1 MKNLKVLRVTNLTK
15 KFAEPKRSFLRRDR
29 SFLTAVDRV
38 SFEIGEKE
46 VMGVV
51 GESGSG
57 KTTLA
62 KTIVRLYEPD
72 DGRIEFMGIDI
83 THLNQKQL
91 RPIRKDLQIVFQ
103 NPYLSLNPRRKIK
116 DIIEDVIK
124 LHKLDKTMSVDEALE
139 VVGLPKSYLNRYPHQ
154 LSGGERQRVAI
165 ARALVLKPKLLI
177 LDEVT
182 SSLDV
187 VTKRTILSLLE
198 DIRKSW
204 KNSMIFVSHDLAVVN
219 YISDRVLVMYAG
231 KVVEEGAIREV
242 INNPLHPYTQAL
254 IDSVPDISGNWSPRY
269 VYPESAMD
277 SFPVVGCKFSHR
289 CPFAFQK
296 CYASEPTLIRLES
309 NRKVACHL
317 YNEK

>member
-1 MKNLKVLRVTNLTK
+1 LNVLRVINLTK
-15 KFAEPKRSFLRRDR
+15 KFAEPKRTFLRKDR
-29 SFLTAVDRV
+29 SFLTAVERV
-38 SFEIGEKE
+38 SFEIGENE
-46 VMGVV
+46 VIGIV

-72 DGRIEFMGIDI
+72 DGRIEFMGVDI

-91 RPIRKDLQIVFQ
+91 RPLKKDMQIVFQ

-116 DIIEDVIK
+116 DIIGDVIK
-124 LHKLDKTMSVDEALE
+124 LHKLDKLVSVDEALE
-139 VVGLPKSYLNRYPHQ
+139 IVGLPKSYLNRYTHQ
-154 LSGGERQRVAI
+154 LSGGERQRVAL
-165 ARALVLKPKLLI
+165 ARALILRPKLLI

-187 VTKRTILSLLE
+187 ITKRAILSLLK

-204 KNSMIFVSHDLAVVN
+204 NISMLFVSHDLAVVN
-219 YISDRVLVMYAG
+219 HISDRVLVMYAG
-231 KVVEEGAIREV
+231 RVVEEGNIEEV
-242 INNPLHPYTQAL
+242 INNPLHPYTRAL
-254 IDSVPDISGNWSPRY
+254 IDSVPDISGNWNPKY
-269 VYPESAMD
+269 VYPEID
-277 SFPVVGCKFSHR
+277 SLPVRGCKFSHR

-296 CYASEPTLIRLES
+296 CYISEPTLIQLES
-309 NRKVACHL
+309 NRKVACYL

>member
-1 MKNLKVLRVTNLTK
+1 
-15 KFAEPKRSFLRRDR
+15 
-29 SFLTAVDRV
+29 
-38 SFEIGEKE
+38 
-46 VMGVV
+46 MGIV

-72 DGRIEFMGIDI
+72 DGRIEFMGVDI

-91 RPIRKDLQIVFQ
+91 RPLRKDMQIVFQ

-116 DIIEDVIK
+116 DIIGDVIK
-124 LHKLDKTMSVDEALE
+124 LHKLDKFVSVDEALE
-139 VVGLPKSYLNRYPHQ
+139 IVGLPKSYLNRYPHQ
-154 LSGGERQRVAI
+154 LSGGERQRVAL
-165 ARALVLKPKLLI
+165 ARALILRPKLLI

-187 VTKRTILSLLE
+187 ITKRAILSLLE

-204 KNSMIFVSHDLAVVN
+204 EISMVFISHDLAVVN
-219 YISDRVLVMYAG
+219 HISDRVLVMYAG
-231 KVVEEGAIREV
+231 RVVEEGNIKEV
-242 INNPLHPYTQAL
+242 INNPLHPYTRAL
-254 IDSVPDISGNWSPRY
+254 IDSVPDISGNWNPKY
-269 VYPESAMD
+269 VYPEID
-277 SFPVVGCKFSHR
+277 SLPVRGCKFSHR

-296 CYASEPTLIRLES
+296 CYISEPTLIQLES
-309 NRKVACHL
+309 NRKVACYL

>member
-1 MKNLKVLRVTNLTK
+1 LNVLRVINLTK
-15 KFAEPKRSFLRRDR
+15 KFAEPKRTFLRKDR
-29 SFLTAVDRV
+29 SFLTAVERV
-38 SFEIGEKE
+38 SFEIGENE
-46 VMGVV
+46 VIGIV

-72 DGRIEFMGIDI
+72 DGRIEFMGVDI

-91 RPIRKDLQIVFQ
+91 RPLRKDMQIVFQ

-116 DIIEDVIK
+116 DIIGDVIK
-124 LHKLDKTMSVDEALE
+124 LHKLDKLVSVDEALE
-139 VVGLPKSYLNRYPHQ
+139 IVGLPKSYLNRYPHQ
-154 LSGGERQRVAI
+154 LSGGERQRVAL
-165 ARALVLKPKLLI
+165 ARALILRPKLLI

-187 VTKRTILSLLE
+187 ITKRAILNLLK

-204 KNSMIFVSHDLAVVN
+204 NISMLFVSHDLAVVN
-219 YISDRVLVMYAG
+219 HISDRVLVMYAG
-231 KVVEEGAIREV
+231 RVVEEGNIEEV
-242 INNPLHPYTQAL
+242 INNPLHPYTRAL
-254 IDSVPDISGNWSPRY
+254 IDSVPDISGNWNPKY
-269 VYPESAMD
+269 VYPEID
-277 SFPVVGCKFSHR
+277 SLPVRGCKFSHR

-296 CYASEPTLIRLES
+296 CYISEPTLIQLES
-309 NRKVACHL
+309 NRKVACYL

>member
-1 MKNLKVLRVTNLTK
+1 LNVLRVINLTK
-15 KFAEPKRSFLRRDR
+15 KFAEPKRTFLRKDR
-29 SFLTAVDRV
+29 SFLIALDRV
-38 SFEIGEKE
+38 SFEVGENE
-46 VMGVV
+46 VMGIV

-72 DGRIEFMGIDI
+72 DGRIEFMGVDI

-91 RPIRKDLQIVFQ
+91 RPLRKDMQIVFQ

-116 DIIEDVIK
+116 DIIGDVIK
-124 LHKLDKTMSVDEALE
+124 LHKLDKFVSVDEALE
-139 VVGLPKSYLNRYPHQ
+139 IVGLPKSYLNRYPHQ
-154 LSGGERQRVAI
+154 LSGGERQRVAL
-165 ARALVLKPKLLI
+165 ARALILRPKLLI

-187 VTKRTILSLLE
+187 ITKRAILSLLE

-204 KNSMIFVSHDLAVVN
+204 EISMVFISHDLAVVN
-219 YISDRVLVMYAG
+219 HISDRVLVMYAG
-231 KVVEEGAIREV
+231 RVVEEGNIKEV
-242 INNPLHPYTQAL
+242 INNPLHPYTRAL
-254 IDSVPDISGNWSPRY
+254 IDSVPDISGNWNPKY
-269 VYPESAMD
+269 VYPEID
-277 SFPVVGCKFSHR
+277 SLPVRGCKFSPR

-296 CYASEPTLIRLES
+296 CYISEPTLIQLES
-309 NRKVACHL
+309 NRKVACYL

>member
-1 MKNLKVLRVTNLTK
+1 LNVLRVINLTK
-15 KFAEPKRSFLRRDR
+15 KFAEPKRTFLRKDR
-29 SFLTAVDRV
+29 SFLIALDRV
-38 SFEIGEKE
+38 SFEVGENE
-46 VMGVV
+46 VMGIV

-72 DGRIEFMGIDI
+72 DGRIEFMGVDI

-91 RPIRKDLQIVFQ
+91 RPLRKDMQIVFQ

-116 DIIEDVIK
+116 DIIGDVIK
-124 LHKLDKTMSVDEALE
+124 LHKLDKFVSVDEALE
-139 VVGLPKSYLNRYPHQ
+139 IVGLPKSYLNRYPHQ
-154 LSGGERQRVAI
+154 LSGGERQRVAL
-165 ARALVLKPKLLI
+165 ARALILRPKLLI

-187 VTKRTILSLLE
+187 ITKRAILSLLE

-204 KNSMIFVSHDLAVVN
+204 EISMVFISHDLAVVN
-219 YISDRVLVMYAG
+219 HISDRVLVMYAG
-231 KVVEEGAIREV
+231 RVVEEGNIKEV
-242 INNPLHPYTQAL
+242 INNPLHPYTRAL
-254 IDSVPDISGNWSPRY
+254 IDSVPDVSGNWNPKY
-269 VYPESAMD
+269 VYPEID
-277 SFPVVGCKFSHR
+277 SLPVRGCKFSHR

-296 CYASEPTLIRLES
+296 CYISEPTLIQLES
-309 NRKVACHL
+309 NRKVACYL

>member
-1 MKNLKVLRVTNLTK
+1 LNVLRVINLTK
-15 KFAEPKRSFLRRDR
+15 KFAEPKRTFLRKDR
-29 SFLTAVDRV
+29 SFLIALDRV
-38 SFEIGEKE
+38 SFEVGENE
-46 VMGVV
+46 VMGIV

-72 DGRIEFMGIDI
+72 DGRIEFMGVDI

-91 RPIRKDLQIVFQ
+91 RPIRKDMQIVFQ

-116 DIIEDVIK
+116 DIIGDVIK
-124 LHKLDKTMSVDEALE
+124 LHKLDKFVSVDEALE
-139 VVGLPKSYLNRYPHQ
+139 IVGLPKSYLNRYPHQ
-154 LSGGERQRVAI
+154 LSGGERQRVAL
-165 ARALVLKPKLLI
+165 ARALILRPKLLI

-187 VTKRTILSLLE
+187 ITKRAILSLLE

-204 KNSMIFVSHDLAVVN
+204 EISMVFISHDLAVVN
-219 YISDRVLVMYAG
+219 HISDRVLVMYAG
-231 KVVEEGAIREV
+231 RVVEEGNIKEV
-242 INNPLHPYTQAL
+242 INNPLHPYTRAL
-254 IDSVPDISGNWSPRY
+254 IDSVPDISGNWNPKY
-269 VYPESAMD
+269 VYPEID
-277 SFPVVGCKFSHR
+277 SLPVRGCKFSHR

-296 CYASEPTLIRLES
+296 CYISEPTLIQLES
-309 NRKVACHL
+309 NRKVACYL

>member
-1 MKNLKVLRVTNLTK
+1 MNVLRVINLTK
-15 KFAEPKRSFLRRDR
+15 KFAEPKRTFLRKDR
-29 SFLTAVDRV
+29 SFLIALDRV
-38 SFEIGEKE
+38 SFEVWENE
-46 VMGVV
+46 VMGIV

-72 DGRIEFMGIDI
+72 DGRIEFMGVDI

-91 RPIRKDLQIVFQ
+91 RPLRKDMQIVFQ

-116 DIIEDVIK
+116 DIIGDVIK
-124 LHKLDKTMSVDEALE
+124 LHKLDKFMSVDEALE
-139 VVGLPKSYLNRYPHQ
+139 IVGLPKSYLNRYPHQ
-154 LSGGERQRVAI
+154 LSGGERQRVAL
-165 ARALVLKPKLLI
+165 ARALILRPKLLI

-187 VTKRTILSLLE
+187 ITKRAILSLLE

-204 KNSMIFVSHDLAVVN
+204 EISMVFISHDLAVVN

-231 KVVEEGAIREV
+231 RVVEEGNIKEV
-242 INNPLHPYTQAL
+242 INNPLHPYTRAL
-254 IDSVPDISGNWSPRY
+254 IDSVPDISGNWNPKY
-269 VYPESAMD
+269 VYPEID
-277 SFPVVGCKFSHR
+277 SLPVRGCKFSHR

-296 CYASEPTLIRLES
+296 CYISEPTLIQLES
-309 NRKVACHL
+309 NRKVACYL

>member
-1 MKNLKVLRVTNLTK
+1 MNVLRVINLTK
-15 KFAEPKRSFLRRDR
+15 KFAEPKRTFLRKDR
-29 SFLTAVDRV
+29 SFLIALDRV
-38 SFEIGEKE
+38 SFEVGENE
-46 VMGVV
+46 VMGIV

-72 DGRIEFMGIDI
+72 DGRIEFMGVDI

-91 RPIRKDLQIVFQ
+91 RPIRKDMQIVFQ

-116 DIIEDVIK
+116 DIIGDVIK
-124 LHKLDKTMSVDEALE
+124 LHKLDKFVSVDEALE
-139 VVGLPKSYLNRYPHQ
+139 IVGLPKSYLNRYPHQ
-154 LSGGERQRVAI
+154 LSGGERQRVAL
-165 ARALVLKPKLLI
+165 ARALILRPKLLI

-187 VTKRTILSLLE
+187 ITKRAILSLLE

-204 KNSMIFVSHDLAVVN
+204 EISMVFISHDLAVVN
-219 YISDRVLVMYAG
+219 HISDRVLVMYAG
-231 KVVEEGAIREV
+231 RVVEEGNIKEV
-242 INNPLHPYTQAL
+242 INNPLHPYTRAL
-254 IDSVPDISGNWSPRY
+254 IDYVPDISGNWNPKY
-269 VYPESAMD
+269 VYPEID
-277 SFPVVGCKFSHR
+277 SLPVRGCKFSHR

-296 CYASEPTLIRLES
+296 CYISEPTLIQLES
-309 NRKVACHL
+309 NRKVACYL

>member
-1 MKNLKVLRVTNLTK
+1 LNVLRVINLTK
-15 KFAEPKRSFLRRDR
+15 KFAEPKRTFLRKDR
-29 SFLTAVDRV
+29 SFLIALDRV
-38 SFEIGEKE
+38 SFEVWENE
-46 VMGVV
+46 VMGIV

-72 DGRIEFMGIDI
+72 DGRIEFMGVDI

-91 RPIRKDLQIVFQ
+91 RPLRKDMQIVFQ

-116 DIIEDVIK
+116 DIIGDVIK
-124 LHKLDKTMSVDEALE
+124 LHKLDKFMSVDEALE
-139 VVGLPKSYLNRYPHQ
+139 IVGLPKSYLNRYPHQ
-154 LSGGERQRVAI
+154 LSGGERQRVAL
-165 ARALVLKPKLLI
+165 ARALILRPKLLI

-187 VTKRTILSLLE
+187 ITKRAILSLLE

-204 KNSMIFVSHDLAVVN
+204 EISMVFISHDLAVVN

-231 KVVEEGAIREV
+231 RVVEEGNIKEV
-242 INNPLHPYTQAL
+242 INNPLHPYTRAL
-254 IDSVPDISGNWSPRY
+254 IDSVPDISGNWNPKY
-269 VYPESAMD
+269 VYPEID
-277 SFPVVGCKFSHR
+277 SLPVRGCKFSHR

-296 CYASEPTLIRLES
+296 CYISEPTLIQLES
-309 NRKVACHL
+309 NRKVACYL

>member
-1 MKNLKVLRVTNLTK
+1 MNVLRVINLTK
-15 KFAEPKRSFLRRDR
+15 KFAEPKRTFLRKDR
-29 SFLTAVDRV
+29 SFLIALDRV
-38 SFEIGEKE
+38 SFEVGENE
-46 VMGVV
+46 VMGIV

-72 DGRIEFMGIDI
+72 DGRIEFMGVDI

-91 RPIRKDLQIVFQ
+91 RPIRKDMQIVFQ

-116 DIIEDVIK
+116 DIIGDVIK
-124 LHKLDKTMSVDEALE
+124 LHKLDKFVSVDEALE
-139 VVGLPKSYLNRYPHQ
+139 IVGLPKSYLNRYPHQ
-154 LSGGERQRVAI
+154 LSGGERQRVAL
-165 ARALVLKPKLLI
+165 ARALILRPKLLI

-187 VTKRTILSLLE
+187 ITKRAILSLLE

-204 KNSMIFVSHDLAVVN
+204 EISMVFISHDLAVVN
-219 YISDRVLVMYAG
+219 HISDRVLVMYAG
-231 KVVEEGAIREV
+231 RVVEEGNIKEV
-242 INNPLHPYTQAL
+242 INNPLHPYTRAL
-254 IDSVPDISGNWSPRY
+254 IDSVPDISGNWNPKY
-269 VYPESAMD
+269 VYPEID
-277 SFPVVGCKFSHR
+277 SLPVRGCKFSHR

-296 CYASEPTLIRLES
+296 CYISEPTLIQLES
-309 NRKVACHL
+309 NRKVACYL

>member
-1 MKNLKVLRVTNLTK
+1 MNVLRVINLTK
-15 KFAEPKRSFLRRDR
+15 KFAEPKRTFLRKDR
-29 SFLTAVDRV
+29 SFLTAVERV
-38 SFEIGEKE
+38 SFEIGENE
-46 VMGVV
+46 VIGIV

-72 DGRIEFMGIDI
+72 DGRIEFMGVDI

-91 RPIRKDLQIVFQ
+91 RPLRKDMQIVFQ

-116 DIIEDVIK
+116 DIIGDVIK
-124 LHKLDKTMSVDEALE
+124 LHKLDKLVSVDEALE
-139 VVGLPKSYLNRYPHQ
+139 IVGLPKSYLNRYPHQ
-154 LSGGERQRVAI
+154 LSGGERQRVAL
-165 ARALVLKPKLLI
+165 ARALILRPKLLI

-187 VTKRTILSLLE
+187 ITKRAILNLLK

-204 KNSMIFVSHDLAVVN
+204 NISMLFVSHDLAVVN
-219 YISDRVLVMYAG
+219 HISDRVLVMYAG
-231 KVVEEGAIREV
+231 RVVEEGNIEEV
-242 INNPLHPYTQAL
+242 INNPLHPYTRAL
-254 IDSVPDISGNWSPRY
+254 IDSVPDISGNWNPKY
-269 VYPESAMD
+269 VYPEID
-277 SFPVVGCKFSHR
+277 SLPVRGCKFSHR

-296 CYASEPTLIRLES
+296 CYISEPTLIQLES
-309 NRKVACHL
+309 NRKVACYL